1 MKKIIKYDNQIQSL
15 SILLGLLIAI
25 AVKAFISYS
34 VMAFLGEGITKN
46 IIVQGIALLSVGLLI
61 YGRK

>member
-1 MKKIIKYDNQIQSL
+1 MEWWR
-15 SILLGLLIAI
+15 ILFTI
-25 AVKAFISYS
+25 AVIAFISYS

-61 YGRK
+61 YARK